1 MPISIGRDAAEAQA
15 ALARSAKDEEL
26 AARRERTKKLRERAK
41 EEAQAGEF
49 AGQEP
54 EAEVEADDDNTEPAE
69 PCEEVEYVEL
79 KLPRGQVV
87 EFGPPTD
94 VALAVKIM
102 RFGRN
107 LSQYEETL
115 TRILMCVRSIDGRR
129 VDVKDAISR
138 DKVLNEIGDRGLE
151 HLVRAYSRF
160 WMPNP
165 LADELQIIKKVSR

>member
-1 MPISIGRDAAEAQA
+1 MPITIGRDAAEAAA

-54 EAEVEADDDNTEPAE
+54 EVEEEEEAEPAE
-69 PCEEVEYVEL
+69 PREEIEYVEL

-87 EFGPPTD
+87 QFGPPTD

-102 RFGRN
+102 RFGTFR
-107 LSQYEETL
+107 STYEETV
-115 TRILMCVRSIDGRR
+115 TRILMCLRTIDGRR
-129 VDVKDAISR
+129 VEIKDTISR
-138 DKVLNEIGDRGLE
+138 DKILNEIGDSGFE
-151 HLVRAYSRF
+151 DLVKAYAQFWSRR
-160 WMPNP
+160 PDK
-165 LADELQIIKKVSR
+165 AELQIIKKVSR